1 MRVARARKFS
11 VSVAL
16 IIDVER
22 EQPFR
27 LHLLKYIGSRTMSKM
42 DIQDALERIKTATK
56 ESPLLLLTCG
66 EKTNIICCFAN
77 TVMARQMIGQSNFI
91 GIVDKTMDIEEVKK
105 LISNKVREDV
115 GKPTPASPIPKL
127 PRHSK
132 QTVSLSRGFNGLCS
146 PFQA

>member
-1 MRVARARKFS
+1 
-11 VSVAL
+11 
-16 IIDVER
+16 
-22 EQPFR
+22 
-27 LHLLKYIGSRTMSKM
+27 MSKM

-56 ESPLLLLTCG
+56 ASPLLLLTCG

-91 GIVDKTMDIEEVKK
+91 GIVDKTMNVDEIKS
-105 LISNKVREDV
+105 LINNKVREDY

-127 PRHSK
+127 PKHSK
-132 QTVSLSRGFNGLCS
+132 QTVSLSRGFKGVCS

>member
-1 MRVARARKFS
+1 VLALR
-11 VSVAL
+11 L

-105 LISNKVREDV
+105 LISSKVREDV

>member
-1 MRVARARKFS
+1 
-11 VSVAL
+11 
-16 IIDVER
+16 
-22 EQPFR
+22 
-27 LHLLKYIGSRTMSKM
+27 MSKM

-77 TVMARQMIGQSNFI
+77 TVMARQMATQPNFI

-132 QTVSLSRGFNGLCS
+132 QTVSLSRGFKGLCS

>member
-1 MRVARARKFS
+1 
-11 VSVAL
+11 
-16 IIDVER
+16 
-22 EQPFR
+22 
-27 LHLLKYIGSRTMSKM
+27 MSKM

-77 TVMARQMIGQSNFI
+77 TIIARQMATQPNFI

-115 GKPTPASPIPKL
+115 GKPTPCLYLTNIS
-127 PRHSK
+127 S
-132 QTVSLSRGFNGLCS
+132 QVSFEAWEGFE
-146 PFQA
+146 

>member
-1 MRVARARKFS
+1 VLALR
-11 VSVAL
+11 L

-27 LHLLKYIGSRTMSKM
+27 LHLLNIGSRTMSKM

-77 TVMARQMIGQSNFI
+77 TIIARQMATQPNFI
-91 GIVDKTMDIEEVKK
+91 GIFDKTMDIEEVKK
-105 LISNKVREDV
+105 LISSKVREDV

-132 QTVSLSRGFNGLCS
+132 QSVSLSRGFNGLCS